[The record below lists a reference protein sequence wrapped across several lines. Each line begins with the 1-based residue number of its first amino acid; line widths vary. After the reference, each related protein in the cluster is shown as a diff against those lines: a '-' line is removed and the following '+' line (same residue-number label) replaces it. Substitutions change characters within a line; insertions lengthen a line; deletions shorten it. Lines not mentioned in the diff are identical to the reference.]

1 MANSNWV
8 SGSLVWNCIE
18 HEISPTTPSLYPT
31 RLVRG
36 IGDYNH
42 LLHVSNFQKYIP
54 IQRYRLN
61 WFVQVGEV
69 KMNLVAVVSSQRE
82 KERNCSQLN
91 ATVPFLLVIL
101 FNLKSVW
108 FTWYSVIFVL
118 VFFFLIKKSV
128 IFYFFVNINNA
139 CNLFL
144 HF

>member
-61 WFVQVGEV
+61 CFVQVGEV
-69 KMNLVAVVSSQRE
+69 KMNLVAVVCSQRE
-82 KERNCSQLN
+82 SF
-91 ATVPFLLVIL
+91 FLVTL
-101 FNLKSVW
+101 FNFKSVC
-108 FTWYSVIFVL
+108 FTWYSVIF
-118 VFFFLIKKSV
+118 
-128 IFYFFVNINNA
+128 FVNINNA
-139 CNLFL
+139 SFHLLAIFFFIFNNNDNRI
-144 HF
+144 